1 MIRRGSPPGWPTAC
15 TRITAVLVPFATAM
29 QRYTMRPLAGAAA
42 AVLWSLLAIT
52 GTQHVEAEV
61 GMSQLHVGASHL
73 WKARA
78 FQAEDHLKALAQEL
92 DAIRSDGVSARAEA
106 LKCEAML
113 EEAFALHLTREGR
126 VHQVLKSGLHVFKIV
141 LDAGKRGVFDL
152 SYFYDAH
159 ESKLISIQVL
169 SVPQSWGVTRPIE
182 DAPHPDAILVS
193 VNDRPDGR
201 PRCVL
206 GFSLKEPPFAYV
218 VRSPREKLVLGVE
231 RRETGRS

>member
-1 MIRRGSPPGWPTAC
+1 MK
-15 TRITAVLVPFATAM
+15 
-29 QRYTMRPLAGAAA
+29 RYSMRPLISAAA
-42 AVLWSLLAIT
+42 AALCSLAIT
-52 GTQHVEAEV
+52 GTQHVGAEV
-61 GMSQLHVGASHL
+61 GTSQPHAGASQV

-78 FQAEDHLKALAQEL
+78 FQAGDHLKTLAREL
-92 DAIRSDGVSARAEA
+92 DAIRGDGASDRAEG

-113 EEAFALHLTREGR
+113 ERALALHLTREGR

-141 LDAGKRGVFDL
+141 LDGGKRGVFDL
-152 SYFYDAH
+152 SYFYDAD
-159 ESKLISIQVL
+159 ESQLISMQVL
-169 SVPQSWGVTRPIE
+169 SVPQSWGVTRPIA
-182 DAPHPDAILVS
+182 DAPHPGAILVS